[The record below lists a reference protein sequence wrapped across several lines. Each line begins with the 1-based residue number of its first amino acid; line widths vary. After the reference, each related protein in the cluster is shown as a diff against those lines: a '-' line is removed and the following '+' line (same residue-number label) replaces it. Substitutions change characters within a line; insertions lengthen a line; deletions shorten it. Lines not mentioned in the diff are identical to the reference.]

1 MSEIKKRADVDICNT
16 WALEDIYASD
26 DQWEAEVQTFLELCK
41 KLSSYEGHLAES
53 ADTLYNYLS
62 DSEQAEKL
70 LERIYIYANQA
81 SHVDMGNSTY
91 QGFAARATSYM
102 VTLNSTTA
110 FFTPEILSSDEDVI
124 KEYLDSKK
132 ELNIYKTMFD
142 RIFREKAHTLSK
154 NEEALLANV
163 NELASSPMD
172 IYSLFTN
179 ADLTFEKIH
188 DDKGEL
194 TDMTIARYV
203 PFLNNT
209 DRNVRKEAFLSMYK
223 AFGQFK
229 NTLAATYNANAK
241 KATFFANARKYDS
254 SLAASLQPKAIP
266 LSVYD
271 NLIETIHK
279 HLPKMYKYVSLRKKA
294 LGLDELHMYDVYV
307 PMIEGVDKKISFEE
321 TKTTVL
327 EALKPMGEDYL
338 SVLKEGFNNRWID
351 IYENEGKRNG
361 AYSWGPY
368 GTHPYVLLNHN
379 DDFDSMFT
387 LAHEMGHALH
397 SYYSSK
403 TQPYVYA
410 GYQIFVAEV
419 ASTCNESLLIHHLL
433 DKCTDKKERAYLI
446 NHFLDSFKGTIF
458 RQTMFAEFEKITHEM
473 SDKGEPLNAEKLCEI
488 YLELNKLYFGPDMI
502 SDDEIKYE
510 WARIPHFYS
519 EFYVYQYATGFSA
532 AIALSKRI
540 MELGEE
546 GVNDYMKFLTGG
558 CSHDPIELLKLAGVD
573 MSSPAPIDSALEL
586 FGQLVDELET
596 LI

>member
-1 MSEIKKRADVDICNT
+1 MSEILKRADVDPCNT

-26 DQWEAEVQTFLELCK
+26 DLWEAEVKTFLELCEN
-41 KLSSYEGHLAES
+41 LSSFEGHLADS
-53 ADTLYNYLS
+53 ADTLFDYLS
-62 DSEQAEKL
+62 ASEKAEKL

-81 SHVDMGNSTY
+81 SHVDMSNSIY
-91 QGFAARATSYM
+91 QGFAARANSYM
-102 VTLNSTTA
+102 ATFNSKTA
-110 FFTPEILSSDEDVI
+110 FFTPEILASDEATI
-124 KEYLDSKK
+124 LGYLDSKP
-132 ELNIYKTMFD
+132 ELSIYQTLFN

-154 NEEALLANV
+154 NEETLLANV

-179 ADLTFEKIH
+179 ADLTFEQIY
-188 DDKGEL
+188 DDLGNL
-194 TDMTIARYV
+194 TDLTSSRFV
-203 PFLNNT
+203 PFLNST
-209 DRNVRKEAFLSMYK
+209 DRNVRKEAFMSMYK
-223 AFGQFK
+223 SFGQFK
-229 NTLAATYNANAK
+229 NTLAATYSANAK
-241 KATFFANARKYDS
+241 KATFFANARKYES
-254 SLAASLQPKAIP
+254 SLAAALEPKAIP

-271 NLIETIHK
+271 NLIETVHK

-294 LGLDELHMYDVYV
+294 LRLDELHMYDVYV
-307 PMIEGVDKKISFEE
+307 PMIEGVDKKISYEE
-321 TKTTVL
+321 AKATVL

-338 SVLKEGFNNRWID
+338 NVLKEGFDNRWID

-368 GTHPYVLLNHN
+368 GTHPYVLLNHTDN
-379 DDFDSMFT
+379 FDSMFT

-397 SYYSSK
+397 TYYSSK

-433 DKCTDKKERAYLI
+433 NKCNDKKERAYLI

-458 RQTMFAEFEKITHEM
+458 RQTMFAEFERITHEM

-488 YLELNKLYFGPDMI
+488 YLELNKLYFGSDMI

-546 GVNDYMKFLTGG
+546 GVKDYMKFLTGG
-558 CSHDPIELLKLAGVD
+558 CSLDPIELLKLAGVD

-586 FGQLVDELET
+586 FGQLVDELEN